1 MHNYRHSARRGSAM
15 ILLTTMVGT
24 VLIPLVGL
32 GVDGTMLWMLRV
44 QFVAA
49 CDSAALAGA
58 RSLSVGMDLA
68 SQKASAEATAVAYFK
83 ANFPDG
89 YWHTTDLNVTADAQE
104 TTMHTRTVTVNA
116 SVSSPLYFMQVIGKK
131 TQIITAKAQSSRR
144 DVNVELVLDRSSSM
158 SGAMNAMLGAAQ
170 KFIGQFAEGRDNV
183 GLVVFG
189 GSAMVAFPT
198 PEADGQSKNGPQSN
212 FKSADP
218 NVNDLIGTIKN
229 GGNTGMA
236 QALHMAYQELLN
248 RNQPGALNLIVLF
261 TDGLPNG
268 IVANFNDAT
277 TGFVTDAGGN
287 IVYGPDG
294 KPKTVLTNNYLQ
306 NCTHVGDANYPMI
319 GFMSQVNGFS
329 STSNGKDTLGVKS
342 LTDST
347 LGAVGENVIFKNGET
362 VKGCHF
368 RYGYTTGGTTYNGGE
383 KIREDLTQ
391 LPPNDLYGNRLDGPY
406 KPVDLTLAKQ
416 VPSDFGKAAMNA
428 ADNQVMTMR
437 ASTKVQ
443 PVIYAIGYEGGSEK
457 PDETWMRRIS
467 NDPLSTS
474 YDKTYP
480 AGLYVKAPTTDDLVA
495 AFNRVAS
502 EIMRLAL

>member
-1 MHNYRHSARRGSAM
+1 MHNYRHNTTRGSAM

-32 GVDGTMLWMLRV
+32 AVDGTILWMLRV

-68 SQKASAEATAVAYFK
+68 SQKAAAEATAVSYFK
-83 ANFPDG
+83 ANFPEG
-89 YWHTTDLNVTADAQE
+89 YWHTTDLKVTAEAGE
-104 TTMHTRTVTVNA
+104 TTMHTRTVSVNA
-116 SVSSPLYFMQVIGKK
+116 SVTSPLYFMQVIGKK
-131 TQIITAKAQSSRR
+131 TQVITAKAQSSRR

-158 SGAMNAMLGAAQ
+158 SGAMSPMLGAAQ
-170 KFIGQFAEGRDNV
+170 KFVGQFAEGRDNV
-183 GLVVFG
+183 GLIVFG
-189 GSAMVAFPT
+189 GSAIVAFPT
-198 PEADGQSKNGPQSN
+198 PGADGQSPNGPQSN
-212 FKSADP
+212 FKSANP
-218 NVNDLIGTIKN
+218 NVNDLIGTVKN

-236 QALHMAYQELLN
+236 QALHMAFQELLN

-268 IVANFNDAT
+268 VVANFNDAT
-277 TGFVTDAGGN
+277 KGMVAG
-287 IVYGPDG
+287 
-294 KPKTVLTNNYLQ
+294 KQVLTNNYLVAG
-306 NCTHVGDANYPMI
+306 NCVHIGDANYPMI
-319 GFMSQVNGFS
+319 GFMSQVNSFS
-329 STSNGKDTLGVKS
+329 ATSNGKDTLAVKS

-347 LGAVGENVIFKNGET
+347 LAAVGENIIFKNGET

-368 RYGYTTGGTTYNGGE
+368 RYGYVASGVTYNSGE
-383 KIREDLTQ
+383 KVREDLTQ
-391 LPPNDLYGNRLDGPY
+391 LPPTDLYGNRLDGPY
-406 KPVDLTLAKQ
+406 KPADLVLAKQ
-416 VPSDFGKAAMNA
+416 IPSEFGKAAMNA

-437 ASTKVQ
+437 ASTQIQ

-457 PDETWMRRIS
+457 PDETWMRRIA
-467 NDPLSTS
+467 NDPLSAS

-480 AGLYVKAPTTDDLVA
+480 AGLYVKAPTLDDLVA